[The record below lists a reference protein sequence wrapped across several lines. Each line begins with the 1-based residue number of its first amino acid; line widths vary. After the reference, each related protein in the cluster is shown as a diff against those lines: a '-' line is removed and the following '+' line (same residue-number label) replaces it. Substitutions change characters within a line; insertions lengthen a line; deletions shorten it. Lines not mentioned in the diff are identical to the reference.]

1 MASERLT
8 ADATLPSVRFANR
21 FTAQGALV
29 ITLCWAVA
37 LAASGSTDVLLFLAP
52 ALLIFIPLL
61 GGRYVGEELIAR
73 FAARRA
79 GVRPRASLR
88 HSPVPSIGES
98 WAPRGARLIAFSLAK
113 RPPPPALLPQ
123 N

>member
-1 MASERLT
+1 MRL
-8 ADATLPSVRFANR
+8 ANR
-21 FTAQGALV
+21 FTAQGALA

-37 LAASGSTDVLLFLAP
+37 LAASGSTDALLFLAP

-73 FAARRA
+73 FAERRA
-79 GVRPRASLR
+79 GARPRASLE
-88 HSPVPSIGES
+88 HSPIPSAPEKS

-113 RPPPPALLPQ
+113 RPPPLAPLPQ